1 MADRRG
7 LLVDFGGVLTT
18 DVFASFAAF
27 CASAGLDPDDLARR
41 FREDTPVHDALIG
54 LEEGT
59 LSPEDFE
66 VRVAEELGVEPDGLI
81 ERLMAGARLD
91 HDMIGAVRAARGAGV
106 RTGLISNSWGVDR
119 YDRDLLGEL
128 FDGVVISGEHGIRKP
143 SRRMYELGAEAVDLP
158 AEACVYV
165 DDLGFNLKPAAQ
177 LGMATVK
184 HEEAAET
191 IAELERLLGVEL
203 SPPR

>member
-1 MADRRG
+1 VADRRG

-27 CASAGLDPDDLARR
+27 CADAGLDPDDLARR

-59 LSPEDFE
+59 LAPEDFE
-66 VRVAEELGVEPDGLI
+66 RRVAEELGVEPDGLI
-81 ERLMAGARLD
+81 ERLMAGARPD
-91 HDMIGAVRAARGAGV
+91 HEMIGAVRAARGAGV
-106 RTGLISNSWGVDR
+106 RTGMISNSWGVDR
-119 YDRDLLGEL
+119 YDRDLLAEL

-143 SRRMYELGAEAVDLP
+143 SRRMYELGADAVDLP

-184 HEEAAET
+184 HEQAAET
-191 IAELERLLGVEL
+191 IAELERLLGVDL